1 MYSLEK
7 KDGTLDYSKRQILLV
22 QENYRIF
29 VPLLSI
35 LFAALLALN
44 IANAVHNFM
53 AVYICVVVNLV
64 GVGVGCGVVLLL
76 IKGNARQRSLFE
88 LMENKFVVDCIS
100 ERAAT
105 YESDSVGVLQKA
117 GQVRI
122 CETETEYVVLPLLP
136 KYKHA
141 LFTRYDFR
149 SDFGRLRL
157 PKDEYGEKTDEDG
170 DLIFTSESDEFRFKV
185 ENAVEEPIQTIE

>member
-44 IANAVHNFM
+44 VANAVHNFM

-64 GVGVGCGVVLLL
+64 GVGVGCGVVLSL

-100 ERAAT
+100 ERAAV
-105 YESDSVGVLQKA
+105 YENDTDGVLKKA
-117 GQVRI
+117 DTVRI
-122 CETETEYVVLPLLP
+122 CETETEYIVLPLLP
-136 KYKHA
+136 RYRHA

-149 SDFGRLRL
+149 SDFGRLTL
-157 PKDEYGEKTDEDG
+157 PKAEYEEITDDENG
-170 DLIFTSESDEFRFKV
+170 LILFTSGNEFRFKIV
-185 ENAVEEPIQTIE
+185 QDISK